1 MIQVAVL
8 GVGLIGGSLSLA
20 LKKHEN
26 LQITGFDIH
35 EDNLDMAVSLG
46 VIDRGTTHL
55 AEAVVNADYIFLSA
69 PVETLYELISFLRY
83 TPLKKGAVIC
93 DTGSTKKIVLDMA
106 RGLEKKG
113 VYFIGG
119 HPMAGSHQSGVEA
132 SNDRLYENAFFVLTP
147 AEGVPEEVVEG
158 LKDLLAPTRAKIVVM
173 KPDFHDQVV
182 GAISHFPHV
191 IASSLVNLV
200 SGYNSNTDWY
210 RQMAAGGFRDITRI
224 ASSNPRMWRDILLNN
239 RKVLLDIYQDWQESL
254 GELMTYIEQA
264 DGDGIEEYFA
274 RGRAFRNQIPDKKQG
289 AIPPSFDLYVDILDH
304 PGSIGQVTTLLGQ
317 HMISIPNLQILET
330 REEVQGVGVLRIA
343 FRTLDDME
351 QATQVLQDAGYKIF
365 HRE

>member
-26 LQITGFDIH
+26 VFITGFDIN
-35 EDNLDMAVSLG
+35 EENLEMAVSLG

-69 PVETLYELISFLRY
+69 PVETLFELISFLRY
-83 TPLKKGAVIC
+83 TPLKQGVVIC
-93 DTGSTKKIVLDMA
+93 DTGSTKKTVLEMA

-113 VYFIGG
+113 AYFIGG

-147 AEGVPEEVVEG
+147 AEGVPDEAVEG
-158 LKDLLAPTRAKIVVM
+158 LKKLLSPTQAKIVVM

-191 IASSLVNLV
+191 IASSLVNMV
-200 SGYNSNTDWY
+200 SGYNGDSDWY
-210 RQMAAGGFRDITRI
+210 RLMAAGGFRDITRI

-239 RKVLLDIYQDWQESL
+239 RKVLLEIYQDWQKTL
-254 GELMTYIEQA
+254 GEVMTYIEQA
-264 DGDGIEEYFA
+264 EGDKIEAFFA
-274 RGRAFRNQIPDKKQG
+274 RGRAFRNQIPERQQG
-289 AIPPSFDLYVDILDH
+289 AIPPSYDLYVDIPDH

-317 HMISIPNLQILET
+317 HMINIRNLQILEI
-330 REEVQGVGVLRIA
+330 REEIQGVLRIA
-343 FRTLDDME
+343 FRTLEDME
-351 QATQVLQDAGYKIF
+351 KAIKVLEENGYKVF
-365 HRE
+365 QRE